1 MDTIVGQKMRL
12 TKRGEIVLVLGVVL
26 LIGLALKG
34 GYEIINHIWY
44 VEGEGYCWGT
54 AAECLYGGK

>member
-1 MDTIVGQKMRL
+1 MRL
-12 TKRGEIVLVLGVVL
+12 TKRGEIVLTLGVLV

-44 VEGEGYCWGT
+44 VQGEGYCWGT
-54 AAECLYGGK
+54 IEQCMRGKL